1 MSTQLTQINH
11 ENVELNNQINT
22 LKQQLDDLNN
32 DKVRFNLDVSSNHR
46 IFDIFQERQL
56 NELNQELSRRREEY
70 SNTNSKLEND
80 LRESNENHVWKFYEF
95 FHLFETFILETRT
108 RTIRK

>member
-1 MSTQLTQINH
+1 MTQINH

-32 DKVRFNLDVSSNHR
+32 DKVGFNLHVSSNHR